1 MKNAISYYILI
12 NRMIGLQILIEIH
25 ILSSGLFNVMTKNI
39 NIFFKDLE
47 NYNHLQKY
55 VTSASDGTNGECY
68 NFITD
73 FKDENYDEKWFFGD
87 NGTAYF
93 VIYSIYKD
101 GVLELQWGLGR
112 VPIKE

>member
-1 MKNAISYYILI
+1 MKITMKN
-12 NRMIGLQILIEIH
+12 G
-25 ILSSGLFNVMTKNI
+25 
-39 NIFFKDLE
+39 
-47 NYNHLQKY
+47 
-55 VTSASDGTNGECY
+55 
-68 NFITD
+68 
-73 FKDENYDEKWFFGD
+73 FFGD